1 MAFSEKKFVCS
12 RRKELLMLAVLVC
25 SVWALLGEQ
34 VTGRRDKPAASRRTP
49 APLLGGGGG
58 GAGHLP
64 ARFTRAIAHL
74 GHAEMAIRV
83 GGISDLEQLAQDSE
97 QDHVRIMDVL
107 TAYVR
112 ERAPRPAAAPPAA
125 AQTLPRDI
133 QAILTVLGRWATTGK
148 NRGTARLDLSN
159 THLVGAILLAA
170 DLSGADLSGADLS
183 GAKLSGADLSGANL
197 SKATLLGVS
206 LSRADLSGAN
216 LSEAFLFAANLSGA
230 SLSGASLSGA
240 NLRKAFLFAADLFA
254 ADLFA
259 ADLSGASLS
268 GANLSGAKNLTA
280 AQVRS
285 AEHWHEAD
293 LPASLNALL
302 DPPA

>member
-58 GAGHLP
+58 AGHLP

-97 QDHVRIMDVL
+97 KDHVRIMDVL

-112 ERAPRPAAAPPAA
+112 ERAPRPAAARPAA
-125 AQTLPRDI
+125 AQTPPRDI

-170 DLSGADLSGADLS
+170 NLSGADLSGADLS
-183 GAKLSGADLSGANL
+183 GAKLSGASLSGANL
-197 SKATLLGVS
+197 SKAKLLGVS
-206 LSRADLSGAN
+206 LSRVDLSGAN
-216 LSEAFLFAANLSGA
+216 LSAADLSGANLSGA

-240 NLRKAFLFAADLFA
+240 NLSKAFLFAADLFA
-254 ADLFA
+254 ADLFV
-259 ADLSGASLS
+259 ADLSGAS
-268 GANLSGAKNLTA
+268 LSGAKNLTA
-280 AQVRS
+280 AQVRP

-293 LPASLNALL
+293 LPASLNDLL